1 MDIYK
6 TILNTINKNKMTK
19 PGMHVIAAVSGGA
32 DSVCLLLALKEL
44 SAELGITL
52 EAFHLHHGL
61 RGEEADRD
69 ADFVEDICKKWKI
82 PITIRREKVR
92 EYSRENGLSLEEAGR
107 ILRYRAM
114 EELKAEAE
122 SRLGEKTAAAV
133 AHHMGDSEETI
144 LHNLFRGTGLKGL
157 RGIPPVRDGIIRPLI
172 ELSRR
177 DIEDFLV
184 SRGIPWCEDST
195 NGDNDYTRNK
205 IRNKVLPMVR
215 EEINR
220 EADAHILQAGKLIAM
235 ADDFLEKKAEDLWD
249 EWGNMEAGGRTV
261 FPTASFPVSVIAEQ
275 EEIIRYY
282 LIRRMV
288 TTINGSVKNFTFSHV
303 EAVEQLLWG
312 QTGKQVDL
320 PGKLQARREYGR
332 LVVEKNGKLGE
343 NNNLLQ
349 DSGIKDECGERMEF
363 KVFSNKKG
371 MEIPKN
377 QYTKWFDYDKMKG
390 ALCLRFREPGDYMTL
405 AGGGRKSIKSFMID
419 EKIPRDRRG
428 KIPVLADG
436 KHIVWIVGYRIS
448 EYYKVT
454 EDTRTVIEARFG
466 EGGQNGR

>member
-1 MDIYK
+1 
-6 TILNTINKNKMTK
+6 
-19 PGMHVIAAVSGGA
+19 
-32 DSVCLLLALKEL
+32 
-44 SAELGITL
+44 
-52 EAFHLHHGL
+52 
-61 RGEEADRD
+61 
-69 ADFVEDICKKWKI
+69 
-82 PITIRREKVR
+82 
-92 EYSRENGLSLEEAGR
+92 
-107 ILRYRAM
+107 M